1 MKGDEASN
9 VERSFL
15 SALALVPAA
24 FAPLQLQQ
32 DQLRKGPNG
41 KVDFSPQKSVKA
53 TAVEAKESTPLTRT
67 KKKFMNCCKGEFNS
81 VPSYGFGIGVNG
93 KGEGKRKHCT
103 FGEEVWVSCF
113 LEREQ
118 KS

>member
-1 MKGDEASN
+1 MAVRAVVPRGPCMKGDEASN

-41 KVDFSPQKSVKA
+41 KVDFSP
-53 TAVEAKESTPLTRT
+53 
-67 KKKFMNCCKGEFNS
+67 
-81 VPSYGFGIGVNG
+81 
-93 KGEGKRKHCT
+93 
-103 FGEEVWVSCF
+103 
-113 LEREQ
+113 
-118 KS
+118 